1 MYNTINNMAEIK
13 EIKQISVNGTV
24 YSVGGVTPKLPSP

>member
-1 MYNTINNMAEIK
+1 MAEIK

-24 YSVGGVTPKLPSP
+24 YSVGGVMNHLSLKLTMEAHI